1 MVPLQQSSMQ
11 LPRVL
16 FIVYWKTNFVI
27 EKHQS
32 TSSTDHGWFPHWESE
47 MLLNCWSSAVALTVL
62 PRMPK
67 SGSTP
72 RQTFSTFLLRHR
84 RRAPTFRLTLA
95 VVSTQCCEN
104 RWEHDLCLP
113 TISAASTTNAA
124 AEEHPIPSLT
134 SLPIPPTAS
143 FPSCIVG
150 GDLAAPLDCWTPRQW
165 DASAPSPP

>member
-11 LPRVL
+11 LPHVL
-16 FIVYWKTNFVI
+16 FIVYWKTQFVI

-32 TSSTDHGWFPHWESE
+32 TSSTDHGWFLHWEGE
-47 MLLNCWSSAVALTVL
+47 MLLACWSSAVALTVL

-72 RQTFSTFLLRHR
+72 RQTFSTFLLR
-84 RRAPTFRLTLA
+84 
-95 VVSTQCCEN
+95 EN
-104 RWEHDLCLP
+104 RWEHERCLP

-124 AEEHPIPSLT
+124 AVEHPIPSLT

>member
-16 FIVYWKTNFVI
+16 FIVYWKTQFVI

-32 TSSTDHGWFPHWESE
+32 TSSTDHGWFPHWEGE
-47 MLLNCWSSAVALTVL
+47 MLLDCWSSAVALTVL

-84 RRAPTFRLTLA
+84 RSCQHTVLREQMRARSVPPYYLCCFYHQRCSRRASYTITDLPSHPSHSLFSLMHCGRRFSCTTRLLNPQA
-95 VVSTQCCEN
+95 VRRFS
-104 RWEHDLCLP
+104 
-113 TISAASTTNAA
+113 S
-124 AEEHPIPSLT
+124 
-134 SLPIPPTAS
+134 
-143 FPSCIVG
+143 
-150 GDLAAPLDCWTPRQW
+150 
-165 DASAPSPP
+165 